1 MAVLRLD
8 PDKTNSTTWLLQAL
22 AAVDTGFLA
31 TCLVIQPLTVVHEL
45 HGVLARWFPII
56 QRVVWPLAATAQT
69 ATVWIVLLVTG
80 DRFIAVCRPFEA
92 RWRSLERTRLAVII
106 VLVLSV
112 VYNLP
117 QWFEREVVWKTDS
130 CTGLPADVGKIQQ
143 VPTSSSSSIQIST
156 ARWCNG

>member
-1 MAVLRLD
+1 VAVLRLD

-22 AAVDTGFLA
+22 AAVDTFYLA
-31 TCLVIQPLTVVHEL
+31 ASLVIQPLAVIHEL
-45 HGVLARWFPII
+45 YGVLARWFPLI
-56 QRVVWPLAATAQT
+56 QRYVWPLAATAQT

-92 RWRSLERTRLAVII
+92 RWRSVERTRLAVIV

-117 QWFEREVVWKTDS
+117 HWFERKVDYKTDD
-130 CTGLPADVGKIQQ
+130 CTGLPADVGKI
-143 VPTSSSSSIQIST
+143 VKV
-156 ARWCNG
+156 